1 MISAEDRIRL
11 TPRSKIVDGKLFLNY
26 TANFLWIGRCRG
38 ELAQS
43 LRLRGAAL
51 KAFSEIGLSSAVRA
65 VLAKALD
72 PRADGFRRELDP
84 NASQSTDITLLTTAV
99 YTLQSTLQK
108 RDEVLAAQISEAV
121 VVALKDRDDRILQQ
135 LGRQCEQLSLKVV
148 FAMQKS
154 LTTLVPGLSASLSRT
169 VCFNLSQKFKDLQTD
184 FRAAVSS
191 PTGAFV
197 DALRKAVKLPA
208 MKRTTNAEKF
218 PDEQRATPDEERFVE
233 SLSTLLTE
241 ELERVA
247 AQNSLFRTGRLPAL
261 SYGAWK
267 RCRSLIGS
275 RCLSLR
281 KLTGD
286 ASKPLLWS
294 NVAGGGRFNGGGQH
308 YVYLKDSKSN
318 VGGNAKDYL
327 RRVLKQ
333 KLKKSRGS
341 PTVEEHLRQL
351 IASTPPETW
360 PLSSS
365 DVDVFEHDAAE
376 EKLGAEMEG

>member
-1 MISAEDRIRL
+1 M
-11 TPRSKIVDGKLFLNY
+11 NY